1 MNIVLRLT
9 VAFKKN
15 LKTFIQQ
22 FILNVNIRN
31 DTENTMSEGTNI
43 SSYITLGL
51 HAYKLR
57 VVNNIF
63 AKIFAEL

>member
-1 MNIVLRLT
+1 
-9 VAFKKN
+9 
-15 LKTFIQQ
+15 
-22 FILNVNIRN
+22 
-31 DTENTMSEGTNI
+31 MSEGTKI

-51 HAYKLR
+51 HAKIETR